1 MAAIK
6 TKKTTPRKP
15 AVEAANDDSARRT
28 QSDRR
33 AESTQKILDYA
44 EASFAKLG
52 YHGVTLN
59 DIAQQCGMPTALIRY
74 YYDDKQA
81 LLNEVF
87 RRRAGVI
94 NDERVRALEAY
105 KRAAKG
111 DMTIEGLLGAYLDPV
126 FDTMLREEGWR
137 MFGALVAQVGIL
149 PAWGGPD
156 EFNRDTFDPVIKLFL
171 QLLREIAVGVSEEDL
186 FWYYHLVSGSLLVS
200 LSQTGQI
207 DRISNGLCSSNDLK
221 SAGKHISMVFAAGF
235 RALPRA
241 KKPGGRTKA
250 RSPA

>member
-1 MAAIK
+1 MAA
-6 TKKTTPRKP
+6 TKAKKAAPVK
-15 AVEAANDDSARRT
+15 AEADAANDDSARRT

-33 AESTQKILDYA
+33 AESTQKILDCA
-44 EASFAKLG
+44 EANFAKLG
-52 YHGVTLN
+52 FYGVTLN

-87 RRRAGVI
+87 RRRASVI
-94 NDERVRALEAY
+94 NEERVRALEEY
-105 KRAAKG
+105 KLAAKG
-111 DMTIEGLLGAYLDPV
+111 KMTIEGLLDAYLNPV
-126 FDTMLREEGWR
+126 FNTMVAEEGWR

-149 PAWGGPD
+149 PAWGGPE
-156 EFNRDTFDPVIKLFL
+156 EFNRDTFDPVIKIFL
-171 QLLREIAVGVSEEDL
+171 QLLRELAVGVSDEDL

-207 DRISNGLCSSNDLK
+207 DRISKGLCASTDLQ

-235 RALPRA
+235 HALPRA
-241 KKPGGRTKA
+241 KKPRKKTTPT
-250 RSPA
+250 SN